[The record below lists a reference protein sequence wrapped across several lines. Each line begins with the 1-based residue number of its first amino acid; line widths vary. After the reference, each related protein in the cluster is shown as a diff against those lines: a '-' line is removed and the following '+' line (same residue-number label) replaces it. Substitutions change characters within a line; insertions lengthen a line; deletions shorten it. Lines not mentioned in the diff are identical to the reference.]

1 MCESRTGD
9 LGVQGEERLDVLS
22 RGWVGSPWLLPEARA
37 KSPMMCVCDN
47 KALFF
52 TFGAG
57 VKDDDAIFK
66 KPREI
71 VHKNTRLDRDPF
83 SKALNKSQI
92 QQAAALNAQVSV
104 LILLLSFVCWEQVLY
119 WWTDF
124 YWCMA
129 LPLQFKQGKVGPDGK
144 ELIPHESPTVNG
156 YGYEAAPSPAPG
168 MKLQCFFWQLS
179 YLEHAFFSNCVHYVA
194 VLS

>member
-1 MCESRTGD
+1 M
-9 LGVQGEERLDVLS
+9 
-22 RGWVGSPWLLPEARA
+22 LPEARA

-119 WWTDF
+119 
-124 YWCMA
+124 
-129 LPLQFKQGKVGPDGK
+129 
-144 ELIPHESPTVNG
+144 
-156 YGYEAAPSPAPG
+156 
-168 MKLQCFFWQLS
+168 
-179 YLEHAFFSNCVHYVA
+179 
-194 VLS
+194 

>member
-1 MCESRTGD
+1 MISFFCET
-9 LGVQGEERLDVLS
+9 
-22 RGWVGSPWLLPEARA
+22 
-37 KSPMMCVCDN
+37 
-47 KALFF
+47 
-52 TFGAG
+52 G

-104 LILLLSFVCWEQVLY
+104 LLSYCHWWWKNCPHVDLFCLDWWVLIDVC
-119 WWTDF
+119 F
-124 YWCMA
+124 FS
-129 LPLQFKQGKVGPDGK
+129 LQFKQGKVGPDGK

-156 YGYEAAPSPAPG
+156 YGYEATPSPAPG
-168 MKLQCFFWQLS
+168 INLQFF
-179 YLEHAFFSNCVHYVA
+179 FFFLMTVAWNVASFLNWCTTFQCCHSNCIQA
-194 VLS
+194 LLRISMCNRTL